1 MFDITEKLKARTSM
15 LYRFPVSLIVNL
27 HTTARILP
35 QVQILFQTFCYRFA
49 AVFGIIVLLYDPIS
63 AKL

>member
-1 MFDITEKLKARTSM
+1 M